1 MGGTEN
7 FVSFMYLPGVSREF
21 QGENTKGGRVVFF
34 SYVLCFALHPN
45 FILFLWLLG
54 FLFVDGNPN
63 GPNACTASKGSGF
76 VEIHWLHLL
85 GRSSLV
91 QILDF
96 A

>member
-54 FLFVDGNPN
+54 FLF
-63 GPNACTASKGSGF
+63 
-76 VEIHWLHLL
+76 EE
-85 GRSSLV
+85 GRRFSFPMVFLKFS
-91 QILDF
+91 
-96 A
+96 